1 MVQEKSLNAFLEA
14 VKADETLQV
23 KLKAAADA
31 ETVVS
36 IANQAGFLI
45 SIEELGKLSE
55 LSEISEL
62 SPDELEG
69 ASGGRIGDHCSQR
82 AKDIL
87 NNYTAAIWCRS

>member
-14 VKADETLQV
+14 VKGDETLQV
-23 KLKAAADA
+23 KLKSAADA

-36 IANQAGFLI
+36 IANEAGFLI
-45 SIEELGKLSE
+45 SIEELGKLNELIE
-55 LSEISEL
+55 LSA
-62 SPDELEG
+62 DELEG

-87 NNYTAAIWCRS
+87 NGYTMAMWCRS